1 MWWGKRLFNL
11 ILGIKMDENI
21 IIASYHEAGH
31 ALMAYI
37 VGWSINSIE
46 LYIQNNRLTSAI
58 TNYDFGLDLINDS
71 TNLNR
76 RLLCLM
82 GGPISQALFQG
93 INQIDIDILGQDGV
107 TIDNLLAHLNR
118 QAKEN
123 IIQTSMNTTATF
135 MSFND
140 NIIARQQIAEILIE
154 RHNIYTDEFH
164 QIMSLNNVRQM
175 NFN

>member
-1 MWWGKRLFNL
+1 
-11 ILGIKMDENI
+11 
-21 IIASYHEAGH
+21 
-31 ALMAYI
+31 
-37 VGWSINSIE
+37 
-46 LYIQNNRLTSAI
+46 
-58 TNYDFGLDLINDS
+58 
-71 TNLNR
+71 
-76 RLLCLM
+76 M

-118 QAKEN
+118 QDKEN

-154 RHNIYTDEFH
+154 RHNIYTDDFH
-164 QIMSLNNVRQM
+164 QIMSLNNVRRM

>member
-1 MWWGKRLFNL
+1 
-11 ILGIKMDENI
+11 
-21 IIASYHEAGH
+21 
-31 ALMAYI
+31 
-37 VGWSINSIE
+37 
-46 LYIQNNRLTSAI
+46 
-58 TNYDFGLDLINDS
+58 
-71 TNLNR
+71 
-76 RLLCLM
+76 M

-164 QIMSLNNVRQM
+164 QIMSLYNVRQM

>member
-1 MWWGKRLFNL
+1 
-11 ILGIKMDENI
+11 
-21 IIASYHEAGH
+21 
-31 ALMAYI
+31 MAYI

-46 LYIQNNRLTSAI
+46 LYIQNNILTFAI

-93 INQIDIDILGQDGV
+93 INQIDIDILGKDGV
-107 TIDNLLAHLNR
+107 TIDNFLAHLNR
-118 QAKEN
+118 QDKEN

-154 RHNIYTDEFH
+154 RHNIYTDDFH
-164 QIMSLNNVRQM
+164 QIMSLNNVRRM